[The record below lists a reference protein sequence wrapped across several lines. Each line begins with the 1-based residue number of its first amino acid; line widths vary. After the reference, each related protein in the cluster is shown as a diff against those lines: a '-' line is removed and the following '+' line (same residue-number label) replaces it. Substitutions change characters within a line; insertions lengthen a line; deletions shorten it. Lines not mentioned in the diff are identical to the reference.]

1 MPSQKKIQ
9 IVKEIGSL
17 IEEYPVVGILNM
29 HKLPGRQLHFIKE
42 KMKGKAKIK
51 MLKKKLLERVMKEA
65 KKSGIR
71 DLESYFREQPALL
84 FSKSNPFELARLIS
98 AAKSKAPAK
107 AGDIAPT
114 DITIPAGPTPLA
126 AGPAIGELQKVGL
139 TVGVEAGKVA
149 VKKDSVIVKQGQI
162 IRKEVADVL
171 SKLSIEPMEIGLD
184 LLAVW
189 DNGTIYDKAVLFIPQ
204 EKYLDDLK
212 AGFVYGLNLSVKINY
227 YTKDNIKVFLSKS
240 HMEGLS
246 LAIKAGYITKEAL
259 PHILAKAQAEAAA
272 VQKHIKA

>member
-1 MPSQKKIQ
+1 MVSQQKIQ
-9 IVKEIGSL
+9 TVKEVGAL
-17 IEEYPVVGILNM
+17 VEEYPVVGILNM

-51 MLKKKLLERVMKEA
+51 MLKKKLLEKVLKEA
-65 KKSGIR
+65 KRQGVK

-84 FSKSNPFELARLIS
+84 FSRSNPFELARLLS
-98 AAKSKAPAK
+98 GAKSKAPAK
-107 AGDIAPT
+107 TGDIAPY
-114 DITIPAGPTPLA
+114 DIMIPAGPTPLP

-149 VKKDSVIVKQGQI
+149 VKKDAVIVKEGQP

-171 SKLSIEPMEIGLD
+171 SKLAIEPMEIGLD

-189 DNGTIYDKAVLFIPQ
+189 DNGTIYEKSILFVPQ
-204 EKYLDDLK
+204 EKYLEDLK

-227 YTKDNIKVFLSKS
+227 YTKDNIKVFLGKNYQ
-240 HMEGLS
+240 EGIS
-246 LAIKAGYITKEAL
+246 LAVKTGYITKESL
-259 PHILAKAQAEAAA
+259 PHILAKAHAEAEA
-272 VQKHIKA
+272 VQKHIKL

>member
-1 MPSQKKIQ
+1 MVSQQKIQ
-9 IVKEIGSL
+9 TVKEVGAL
-17 IEEYPVVGILNM
+17 VEEYPVVGILNM

-51 MLKKKLLERVMKEA
+51 MLKKKLLEKVLKEA
-65 KKSGIR
+65 KRQGVK

-84 FSKSNPFELARLIS
+84 FSRSNPFELARLLS
-98 AAKSKAPAK
+98 GAKSKAPAK
-107 AGDIAPT
+107 TGDIAPY
-114 DITIPAGPTPLA
+114 DIMIPAGPTPLP

-149 VKKDSVIVKQGQI
+149 VKKDSIIVKEGQP

-171 SKLSIEPMEIGLD
+171 SKLAIEPMEIGLD

-189 DNGTIYDKAVLFIPQ
+189 DNGTIYEKSILFVPQ
-204 EKYLDDLK
+204 EKYLEDLK

-227 YTKDNIKVFLSKS
+227 YTKDNIKVFLGKNYQ
-240 HMEGLS
+240 EGIS
-246 LAIKAGYITKEAL
+246 LAVKTGYITKESL
-259 PHILAKAQAEAAA
+259 PHILAKAHAEAEA
-272 VQKHIKA
+272 VQKHIKL